1 MGDIST
7 AFQESLRNFNANKTP
22 ASNTGGI
29 GASISN
35 LFGAGSSNAAGS
47 SASAGGTGAMDS
59 LLGGVRS
66 ATQNIS
72 STLGLSTRETPEP
85 EFCGL
90 TSWQRFIGFC
100 ATFAMASFCFMVAL
114 FSLPLMVISPPKFV
128 TPFTLGSLLAICS
141 FALIK
146 GPRAYLKDC
155 LSRER
160 IAWTIMYFTSLGLT
174 LYFSLLLHSYLLTI
188 VAVVIQMFTLV
199 RFFGSYAP
207 SMRKLFFNVV
217 LQCFLVAPSLSMLS
231 MFGGGGGGVA
241 LPV

>member
-90 TSWQRFIGFC
+90 TSWQ
-100 ATFAMASFCFMVAL
+100 
-114 FSLPLMVISPPKFV
+114 VISPPKFV